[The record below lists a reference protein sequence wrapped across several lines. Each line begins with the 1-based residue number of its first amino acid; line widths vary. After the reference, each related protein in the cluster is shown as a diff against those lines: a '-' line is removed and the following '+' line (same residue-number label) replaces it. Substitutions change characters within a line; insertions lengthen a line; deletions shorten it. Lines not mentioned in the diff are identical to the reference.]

1 MAKVPELM
9 NDNLEQRIID
19 ELLNEVAT
27 DKMVLPSLPEIALKV
42 RDTVEDPEVTSA
54 KLAKVITMDAALTA
68 RLIQIANSPL
78 VRGSRE
84 IDSVETA
91 IVRMGNT
98 MVKNVVN
105 SLIVQ
110 QIFQPTTE
118 LSDKKMHLFWQHS
131 AQVAAICHTM
141 AGFARLKPDQ
151 ALLAGLVHDIGA
163 LPVIKRAEDIPEL
176 LDNEELLDNVIR
188 RIHPQI
194 GKAMLTKWEFPQ
206 GLIDAAAEHEN
217 LSRDHDGPADYADLV
232 TVANLQSYVGEDHY
246 LASVDWST
254 IPAFGKL
261 GLDTDVSVVDMEEN
275 SEQIKEVQNILL
287 G

>member
-1 MAKVPELM
+1 MNANLQLQEKLIEELM
-9 NDNLEQRIID
+9 D
-19 ELLNEVAT
+19 EVAS
-27 DKMVLPSLPEIALKV
+27 DKLVLPSLPEIALKV
-42 RDTVEDPEVTSA
+42 RDAVEDPDVNST

-68 RLIQIANSPL
+68 RLIQVANSPL

-91 IVRMGNT
+91 VVRMGNT

-118 LSDKKMHLFWQHS
+118 LSDKKFREFWQHS
-131 AQVAAICHTM
+131 SQVAAICN
-141 AGFARLKPDQ
+141 ALASFARLKPDQ

-163 LPVIKRAEDIPEL
+163 LPIIKRAEDIPEL
-176 LDNEELLDNVIR
+176 QDNEAMLTAIIQRTHTD
-188 RIHPQI
+188 I
-194 GKAMLTKWEFPQ
+194 GKAMLGKWEFPQ
-206 GLIDAAAEHEN
+206 GIVEAAAEHEN
-217 LSRDHDGPADYADLV
+217 LSRQHDGPADYADLV

-246 LASVDWST
+246 LAEVDWST
-254 IPAFGKL
+254 VPAFAKL
-261 GLDTDVSVVDMEEN
+261 GLDTSVAVVDMEEKG
-275 SEQIKEVQNILL
+275 EQIKEVQNALL

>member
-1 MAKVPELM
+1 M
-9 NDNLEQRIID
+9 NANLEQQLID

-27 DKMVLPSLPEIALKV
+27 DKLVLPSLPEIALKV
-42 RDTVEDPEVTSA
+42 RDAVEDPEVTSA

-78 VRGSRE
+78 VRGNRE
-84 IDSVETA
+84 IDSVEMA
-91 IVRMGNT
+91 VVRMGNT

-105 SLIVQ
+105 GLIVQ

-118 LSDKKMHLFWQHS
+118 LSDKKMRLFWQHS
-131 AQVAAICHTM
+131 SQVAAICHAM

-176 LDNEELLDNVIR
+176 VENETLLDNIIR
-188 RIHPQI
+188 YSHPQI

-206 GLIDAAAEHEN
+206 ALIEAAAQHEN
-217 LSRDHDGPADYADLV
+217 LSRSHEGPADYADLV
-232 TVANLQSYVGEDHY
+232 TVANLQSYVGEEHY
-246 LASVDWST
+246 LSSVDWAGV
-254 IPAFGKL
+254 PAFVKL
-261 GLDTDVSVVDMEEN
+261 GLDTEVAVVDMEEK
-275 SEQIKEVQNILL
+275 SDQIKEVQNILL
-287 G
+287 S

>member
-1 MAKVPELM
+1 M
-9 NDNLEQRIID
+9 NANLEQRLID

-118 LSDKKMHLFWQHS
+118 LSDKKMRQFWQHS
-131 AQVAAICHTM
+131 SQVAAICHTM

-163 LPVIKRAEDIPEL
+163 LPVIKRAEDIAEL
-176 LDNEELLDNVIR
+176 VDNEELLDSIIR
-188 RIHPQI
+188 HIHPQI

-206 GLIDAAAEHEN
+206 ALVEAAAEHEN
-217 LSRDHDGPADYADLV
+217 LSRSHDGPADYADLV
-232 TVANLQSYVGEDHY
+232 MVANLQSYVGEDHY
-246 LASVDWST
+246 LAAVEWAQV
-254 IPAFGKL
+254 PAFAKL
-261 GLDTDVSVVDMEEN
+261 GLDTDVAVVDMEEKG
-275 SEQIKEVQNILL
+275 EQIKEVQNVLL

>member
-1 MAKVPELM
+1 M
-9 NDNLEQRIID
+9 NASLEQRLID

-42 RDTVEDPEVTSA
+42 RDAMEDPEVTSA
-54 KLAKVITMDAALTA
+54 KLAKVITMDAGLTA

-118 LSDKKMHLFWQHS
+118 LSDKKMRLFWQHS
-131 AQVAAICHTM
+131 SQVAAICHAM
-141 AGFARLKPDQ
+141 AAFARLKPDQ

-163 LPVIKRAEDIPEL
+163 LPIIKRAEDIPEL
-176 LDNEELLDNVIR
+176 VDNEELLNNIIR
-188 RIHPQI
+188 HVHPQI
-194 GKAMLTKWEFPQ
+194 GKAMLTKWEFPPS
-206 GLIDAAAEHEN
+206 IVEAAAEHEN
-217 LSRDHDGPADYADLV
+217 LARAHDGPADYADLV

-246 LASVDWST
+246 LASAEWAM
-254 IPAFGKL
+254 IPAFAKL
-261 GLDTDVSVVDMEEN
+261 GLDTDVSVIDMEEKR
-275 SEQIKEVQNILL
+275 EEIKEVQNALL

>member
-1 MAKVPELM
+1 VNA
-9 NDNLEQRIID
+9 NLEQRLID
-19 ELLNEVAT
+19 ELLEEVAT
-27 DKMVLPSLPEIALKV
+27 DKLVLPSLPEIALKV
-42 RDTVEDPEVTSA
+42 RDTLEDPDVTSA
-54 KLAKVITMDAALTA
+54 KLAKVIITDAALTA

-98 MVKNVVN
+98 MVKNAVN
-105 SLIVQ
+105 GLIVQ

-118 LSDKKMHLFWQHS
+118 LSDKKMRLFWQHS
-131 AQVAAICHTM
+131 SQVAAICHAM

-176 LDNEELLDNVIR
+176 VNNEELLDTIIR
-188 RIHPQI
+188 QSHPQI
-194 GKAMLTKWEFPQ
+194 GKAMLTKWEFPPA
-206 GLIDAAAEHEN
+206 LAEAAAEHEN
-217 LSRDHDGPADYADLV
+217 LSRTHEGAADYTDLV

-246 LASVDWST
+246 LASVEWAKV
-254 IPAFGKL
+254 PAFAKL
-261 GLDTDVSVVDMEEN
+261 GLDTDVAVVDMAEN
-275 SEQIKEVQNILL
+275 GEQIKEVQNVLL

>member
-1 MAKVPELM
+1 M
-9 NDNLEQRIID
+9 NADLEKRLIE

-27 DKMVLPSLPEIALKV
+27 DKLVLPSLPEIALKV
-42 RDTVEDPEVTSA
+42 RDAVEDPEVNTT

-91 IVRMGNT
+91 VVRMGNT

-131 AQVAAICHTM
+131 AQVAAICH
-141 AGFARLKPDQ
+141 ALAAFARLKPDQ

-163 LPVIKRAEDIPEL
+163 LPIIKRAEDIPEL
-176 LDNEELLDNVIR
+176 VDNEELLDNVIR
-188 RIHPQI
+188 HIHPQI
-194 GKAMLTKWEFPQ
+194 GKSILQKWEFPQ
-206 GLIDAAAEHEN
+206 AIVQAAAEHEN
-217 LSRDHDGPADYADLV
+217 LTRSHDGPADYADLV
-232 TVANLQSYVGEDHY
+232 TVANLQSYVGENHR
-246 LASVDWST
+246 LASVDWSGV
-254 IPAFGKL
+254 PAFAKL
-261 GLDTDVSVVDMEEN
+261 GLDTEVSVVDMEEN
-275 SEQIKEVQNILL
+275 GEQLKEVQNILL